1 MKTYKDKRDINKEE
15 SEMNQKYTQKIEN
28 APLRVICKRVKKV
41 FKKAGVFIKA
51 FNVITVF

>member
-28 APLRVICKRVKKV
+28 APLRVVCKRVKKQEFV
-41 FKKAGVFIKA
+41 ARRL
-51 FNVITVF
+51 TP